1 MTRRTAVISVVAS
14 AACFATLGILTKL
27 AFAHGAE
34 PISLLAVRFGIA
46 ALVMGLAQAVRDPKA
61 LKVSAG
67 ELGRFL
73 LLALTGYGAAS
84 LCYSFAVRAIGASV
98 TTVLLY
104 TYPAIVSLIG
114 WLFLKERFSPR
125 RLAAVLLTFAG
136 CALVADVFSASTHMD
151 PVGLLLGLGAGLGYA
166 LFNIL
171 SYRSLQRAPRFTVMA
186 YTFGF
191 SSIGLAAIA
200 GVTGTLRTVARW
212 DAVAWI
218 VLASIVAV
226 PTLAAVALYLGGVRR
241 MGAAQAAVI
250 STLELPFTVGLA
262 ALVFADER
270 LSIVQLL
277 GAVVVLAGVV
287 LAESGSPPGEVD
299 GAAAV

>member
-1 MTRRTAVISVVAS
+1 
-14 AACFATLGILTKL
+14 
-27 AFAHGAE
+27 
-34 PISLLAVRFGIA
+34 
-46 ALVMGLAQAVRDPKA
+46 
-61 LKVSAG
+61 
-67 ELGRFL
+67 
-73 LLALTGYGAAS
+73 
-84 LCYSFAVRAIGASV
+84 
-98 TTVLLY
+98 
-104 TYPAIVSLIG
+104 
-114 WLFLKERFSPR
+114 
-125 RLAAVLLTFAG
+125 
-136 CALVADVFSASTHMD
+136 
-151 PVGLLLGLGAGLGYA
+151 
-166 LFNIL
+166 
-171 SYRSLQRAPRFTVMA
+171 MA

-262 ALVFADER
+262 AIVFADER